1 MEFAINRD
9 VFLKSLSH
17 AIGIIEKKTTL
28 PILSNILIEAK
39 NSKIKITAT
48 DLDIIYFEEILPQEV
63 KKEGSTTTSAN
74 ILYDILR
81 KLQSNAKVELS
92 LQGANKLKLVSGNS
106 KFNLLCISSDNFPL
120 SGEDIDQKNFNVPS
134 QKLLKLLNKTKISIS
149 SDETRHYLN
158 GIYIHK
164 ITLENKSFLSAVAT
178 DSHRLSSSSLE
189 IDSDAY
195 IESIILPK
203 KTIFQLISLL
213 EQSDSSVKISNNK
226 SKIKFEMDIGVLIS
240 KVIDGRFPDYNKVIP
255 KNNDKIL
262 EIKLNEFKNSIER
275 VTSVSLDRK
284 EGLKMHI
291 SKEAVQLSVNSPNS
305 GEGIENIN
313 AKFNSNDMS
322 ISFNSRYLI
331 DIISQIE
338 NELIVIN
345 LKDPGSP
352 VLIKDFSDKNSF
364 HVVMPMKIWFILMKG
379 NIRLFFY
386 FSLSNHLIPMPIWA
400 IDLSRI

>member
-1 MEFAINRD
+1 MEFVINRD

-48 DLDIIYFEEILPQEV
+48 DLDIIYFEEILAQEV

-74 ILYDILR
+74 ILYDILK
-81 KLQSNAKVELS
+81 KLESEAKVELI
-92 LQGANKLKLVSGNS
+92 LQSENKLKLISGNS
-106 KFNLLCISSDNFPL
+106 KFNLLCIPSDNFPL
-120 SGEDIDQKNFNVPS
+120 SEEDIDQKTFEVSS

-164 ITLENKSFLSAVAT
+164 TKLENKSFLCAVAT

-189 IDSDAY
+189 IDSDIH

-213 EQSDSSVKISNNK
+213 EQSNSSIKISNNK
-226 SKIKFEMDIGVLIS
+226 SKIKFDMKSGVLIS
-240 KVIDGRFPDYNKVIP
+240 KVIDGRFPDYTKVIP

-275 VTSVSLDRK
+275 VTSVSQDHK
-284 EGLKMHI
+284 EGLKMSI
-291 SKEAVQLSVNSPNS
+291 SNNAVELSVNSPNS
-305 GEGIENIN
+305 GEGIESVS
-313 AKFNSNDMS
+313 AKFNSNNLN
-322 ISFNSRYLI
+322 ISFNSRYLT
-331 DIISQIE
+331 DIIPQIE
-338 NELIVIN
+338 NESIIIN

-352 VLIKDFSDKNSF
+352 VLIRDFLDKNSF
-364 HVVMPMKIWFILMKG
+364 HVVMPMKI
-379 NIRLFFY
+379 
-386 FSLSNHLIPMPIWA
+386 
-400 IDLSRI
+400 